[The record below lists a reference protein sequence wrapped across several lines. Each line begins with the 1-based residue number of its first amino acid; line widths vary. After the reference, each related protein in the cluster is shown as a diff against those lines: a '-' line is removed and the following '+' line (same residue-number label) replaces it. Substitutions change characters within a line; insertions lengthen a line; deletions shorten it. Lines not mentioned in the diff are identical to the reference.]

1 MADDGGGLAALD
13 PAHNQGYGSWPLP
26 CDRDREIGA
35 LVRMLTAS
43 TVEAVGDR
51 HCDVL
56 RAFAERM
63 ATLARREMSGEQLR
77 VGLSAAGFACGLD
90 DDREVLLILPLLWRS
105 AKVMGLD
112 AKAEFRA
119 VATGSDGRKVL
130 RDFASRRAKDKTLE
144 VMGYIEVEDE
154 SGFRYERTW

>member
-1 MADDGGGLAALD
+1 MAHDGRGIAALD
-13 PAHNQGYGSWPLP
+13 PADNEGYGSWPLP
-26 CDRDREIGA
+26 CERDHEIGA
-35 LVRMLTAS
+35 VVRMLTAS
-43 TVEAVGDR
+43 NVEGVGDR
-51 HCDVL
+51 HGDVL

-63 ATLARREMSGEQLR
+63 ATLARREMSREHLR
-77 VGLSAAGFACGLD
+77 VGLSAAGLACGLD

-112 AKAEFRA
+112 ANAEFRA

-130 RDFASRRAKDKTLE
+130 GDFASRRAKDKTLE
-144 VMGYIEVEDE
+144 VMGYVEVEDE

>member
-1 MADDGGGLAALD
+1 MADDGPGLAALD
-13 PAHNQGYGSWPLP
+13 PANNEGYGSWPLP
-26 CDRDREIGA
+26 CERDREIGA

-43 TVEAVGDR
+43 NVEGVGDR
-51 HCDVL
+51 DGPAL
-56 RAFAERM
+56 RTFAERM
-63 ATLARREMSGEQLR
+63 ATLARREMSQEHVR

-112 AKAEFRA
+112 AKAEFRT